1 MNSEQNQIKIG
12 PYEKIGVIIPAYRVA
27 SYIEDVLRSIPSWVE
42 MIVVVNDAS
51 PDDTAQRVRK
61 VKDRRLRL
69 IENTKNL
76 GVGGATL
83 AGAQY
88 AIQEGCT
95 ILAKMDGDGQMEAKY
110 LDKLIWPIIC
120 GEADFTKGN
129 RFADPS
135 TIGRMP
141 LLRRIGNLALSFM
154 AKLATGCWRVF
165 DPTNGYFALDSSV
178 FNNLNQQMIHRR
190 YFFEISLLFSLN
202 LKRAAIMDIPIPAQY
217 RGEKSSLSIG
227 RTLIE
232 FPWLMI
238 RKAILRIWLQYFVL
252 DFSVGSLFLLSGI
265 LLGFFG
271 FAWGITAW
279 INSIRTGVPATTGT
293 VMLAVLP
300 CILGFQLLI
309 QAIVMDVMQ
318 TPSAPISD
326 KWRER
331 KQRREGRTMD
341 GGNDLMKMEEKGSV

>member
-1 MNSEQNQIKIG
+1 MNNEQQQVNWR
-12 PYEKIGVIIPAYRVA
+12 PFEKVGVIIPAYRVA
-27 SYIEDVLRSIPSWVE
+27 LHIEAVLRSIPGWVD

-51 PDDTAQRVRK
+51 PDDTADRVRK
-61 VKDRRLRL
+61 INDQRVTL
-69 IENTKNL
+69 IENEENL

-83 AGAQY
+83 AGFQY
-88 AIQEGCT
+88 ALQKGCT
-95 ILAKMDGDGQMEAKY
+95 IIAKMDGDGQMEAKY
-110 LDKLIWPIIC
+110 LDRLVWPIVD
-120 GEADFTKGN
+120 GDADFTKGN

-141 LLRRIGNLALSFM
+141 LVRRLGNLALSFM
-154 AKLATGCWRVF
+154 AKVATGCWRVF
-165 DPTNGYFALDSSV
+165 DPTNGYMAMDASV
-178 FNNLNQQMIHRR
+178 FRDLDRQMIHRR

-217 RGEKSSLSIG
+217 HGEKSSLSVW

-238 RKAILRIWLQYFVL
+238 RKAALRIWLQYYVL
-252 DFSVGSLFLLSGI
+252 DFSVGSLFLMTGAF
-265 LLGFFG
+265 LGLFG
-271 FAWGITAW
+271 VVWGLVAW
-279 INSIRTGVPATTGT
+279 INSISSGIPATTGT

-309 QAIVMDVMQ
+309 QTIVMDVMR
-318 TPSAPISD
+318 TPSRPISD

-331 KQRREGRTMD
+331 SLRRD
-341 GGNDLMKMEEKGSV
+341 GQAIHGFDGIS